1 MNRGN
6 QLMQQMIYLLRHG
19 ETEYN
24 TQGRYQG
31 QLDSSLT
38 ELGRE
43 QVQQNARMLKTFI
56 GHARDWKI
64 FSSPLG
70 RAVESTKILCE
81 TLGYD
86 YNQVEFEQRL
96 TEVAVGQ
103 WAGLKMS
110 DIQQTWP
117 DLLTNTDAF
126 NWYFHAPDGESYE
139 AVVSRLSS
147 WLKEIQHHPKVVV
160 VSHGL
165 TGRILRGIYAG
176 LHKEDALQLEVSQD
190 VFFKLANQE
199 VTRICSNFE
208 DVY

>member
-1 MNRGN
+1 
-6 QLMQQMIYLLRHG
+6 MQQMIYLLRHG
-19 ETEYN
+19 ETEFN

-31 QLDSSLT
+31 QLDSPLT

-56 GHARDWKI
+56 GHAHEWKI
-64 FSSPLG
+64 ISSPLG
-70 RAVESTKILCE
+70 RAVESTEILCE
-81 TLGYD
+81 TIGYD
-86 YNQVEFEQRL
+86 KNKVEFDQRL

-126 NWYFHAPDGESYE
+126 NWYFNAPDGESYE

-147 WLKEIQHHPKVVV
+147 WHKEIQHHPKVIV

-165 TGRILRGIYAG
+165 TGRILRGIYAR
-176 LHKEDALQLEVSQD
+176 LHKEDALKLEVTQD
-190 VFFKLANQE
+190 VFFKLANQK

>member
-1 MNRGN
+1 
-6 QLMQQMIYLLRHG
+6 MQQLIYLLRHG

-24 TQGRYQG
+24 SEGRYQG
-31 QLDSSLT
+31 QLDSPLT

-43 QVQQNARMLKTFI
+43 QVQQNARMLKAFI
-56 GHARDWKI
+56 GHAHDWKI
-64 FSSPLG
+64 ISSPLG
-70 RAVESTKILCE
+70 RAVESTEILCE
-81 TLGYD
+81 TIDYD
-86 YNQVEFEQRL
+86 KNNVEFDQRL

-103 WAGLKMS
+103 WAGLKMPE
-110 DIQQTWP
+110 IQQTWP
-117 DLLTNTDAF
+117 NLLLNTDAF

-139 AVVSRLSS
+139 QVVNRLSS
-147 WLKEIQHHPKVVV
+147 WLKEIQQHHPKVIV

-176 LHKEDALQLEVSQD
+176 LHKEDALKLEVSQD

-208 DVY
+208 DDY

>member
-1 MNRGN
+1 
-6 QLMQQMIYLLRHG
+6 MQQMIYLLRHG

-31 QLDSSLT
+31 QLDSPLT
-38 ELGRE
+38 VLGRE

-56 GHARDWKI
+56 GHAHDWKI
-64 FSSPLG
+64 ISSPLG
-70 RAVESTKILCE
+70 RAVESTEILCE
-81 TLGYD
+81 TIGYD
-86 YNQVEFEQRL
+86 YNKVEFDQRL

-147 WLKEIQHHPKVVV
+147 WLNEIQHYPKVVV

-165 TGRILRGIYAG
+165 TGRILRGIYAR

-208 DVY
+208 DIY